1 MLRKTQSSSRI
12 HGVVLILI
20 IGFIGTLAALAEQ
33 DTKESDLQIPLRRQD
48 ETAAAYNRR
57 VSVARNA
64 AARSRAL
71 TAQDAKAS
79 EIQIPPRRQDE
90 TTAAYNRRVSVARN
104 AAAARRAATVR
115 AGTSPQQDA
124 GQDKVYL
131 DAELTIPPKRSNETT
146 AAYNRRVS
154 VARNAA
160 AARRAATVRA
170 GTSPQQD
177 AGQDKV
183 YLGADKRANSILT
196 GGTDQQGGPMNPMMR
211 GQGQGRRMR
220 RMQQGQNQ
228 GPGMGPMMGGPGQG
242 RGMGRMMGGPG
253 RGRGM
258 GRMMGGPGQGCM
270 PGQSTCCGCQCCQ
283 K

>member
-33 DTKESDLQIPLRRQD
+33 YKKESDLQIP
-48 ETAAAYNRR
+48 
-57 VSVARNA
+57 
-64 AARSRAL
+64 
-71 TAQDAKAS
+71 
-79 EIQIPPRRQDE
+79 PRRQNE
-90 TTAAYNRRVSVARN
+90 TTAAYNRSVSVARN

-131 DAELTIPPKRSNETT
+131 DA
-146 AAYNRRVS
+146 
-154 VARNAA
+154 
-160 AARRAATVRA
+160 
-170 GTSPQQD
+170 
-177 AGQDKV
+177 
-183 YLGADKRANSILT
+183 DKRANSILT
-196 GGTDQQGGPMNPMMR
+196 GGTDQQGGPINPMMR

-270 PGQSTCCGCQCCQ
+270 PGQNTCCGCQCCQ